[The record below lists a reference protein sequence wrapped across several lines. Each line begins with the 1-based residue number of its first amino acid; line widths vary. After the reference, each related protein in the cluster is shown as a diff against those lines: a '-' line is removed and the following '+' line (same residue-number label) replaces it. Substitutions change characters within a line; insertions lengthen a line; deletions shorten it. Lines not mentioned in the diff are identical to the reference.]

1 MMFKY
6 TVDNSEL
13 LTEFMEMF
21 SKYRNKSYKFTMH
34 NIANPLYSDYKDNER
49 LILIALNKSV
59 YQNMYSFLRLTES
72 NMQYAAFSCL
82 EHSVNA
88 ARLYYVL
95 YTTPNICTTTFPQ

>member
-1 MMFKY
+1 MFKY

-21 SKYRNKSYKFTMH
+21 SKYLNKSYKFTMH

-72 NMQYAAFSCL
+72 NM
-82 EHSVNA
+82 
-88 ARLYYVL
+88 
-95 YTTPNICTTTFPQ
+95 